1 MNEQTK
7 LRAQKLIENRDHV
20 KSVFSWDSGLLHLAC
35 AGIYTVKDKT
45 VDEKVLKYCKGLL
58 KNRVGAF
65 SNFRGTARIPIA
77 AMLAVSENPEKE
89 LENALKMHDLL
100 KKYFWAST
108 YLPLA
113 ALILTE
119 MASED
124 EYDKIAVR
132 TRIIYERMK
141 AEHPF
146 LTSGEDSAFC
156 ALMAL
161 SDKSDDM
168 LIQEAESCYHIL
180 KENFFSLNAVQSL
193 SHVLALCDGNA
204 ELKCQRTMEL
214 FTRLK
219 EAGYKYGTS
228 YELPTLGILSMSKA
242 DSCEIVRDMIEV
254 DDWLSNQKGFGFLG
268 SVSKKQRL
276 MYAGILVQKD
286 YFSEETMQT
295 AAVNG
300 TISLL
305 VVQEAAMCAA
315 VAASSA
321 AASSGA
327 SSN

>member
-1 MNEQTK
+1 
-7 LRAQKLIENRDHV
+7 
-20 KSVFSWDSGLLHLAC
+20 
-35 AGIYTVKDKT
+35 
-45 VDEKVLKYCKGLL
+45 
-58 KNRVGAF
+58 
-65 SNFRGTARIPIA
+65 
-77 AMLAVSENPEKE
+77 
-89 LENALKMHDLL
+89 
-100 KKYFWAST
+100 
-108 YLPLA
+108 
-113 ALILTE
+113 
-119 MASED
+119 
-124 EYDKIAVR
+124 
-132 TRIIYERMK
+132 
-141 AEHPF
+141 
-146 LTSGEDSAFC
+146 
-156 ALMAL
+156 
-161 SDKSDDM
+161 
-168 LIQEAESCYHIL
+168 
-180 KENFFSLNAVQSL
+180 
-193 SHVLALCDGNA
+193 
-204 ELKCQRTMEL
+204 MEL

-305 VVQEAAMCAA
+305 VAQEAAMCAA